1 MDKEILVQDVYLE
14 EFVFGQHGESLELSF
29 LPLEED
35 KPKVK
40 LKCLIPLF
48 VKYQTRPESG
58 LLFVSMVTQETL
70 PMDLAEERLRPLGY
84 TEFPVSGS
92 SGTNPGV
99 QLHIIHMSFIDLD
112 MVIVCTGVRQ
122 ELRG

>member
-14 EFVFGQHGESLELSF
+14 EFVFGQHGESLEY
-29 LPLEED
+29 

-112 MVIVCTGVRQ
+112 MVIACTEVRM
-122 ELRG
+122 ELSG